1 MKKLDKDKRKMSD
14 YDERESSHNYKRLRT
29 EQQRKANN
37 ALDKVLKRKNYNFRI
52 GDDEEYEYL

>member
-1 MKKLDKDKRKMSD
+1 MKKLDKDKRKIGE
-14 YDERESSHNYKRLRT
+14 YDDRESSHNYKRLRT

-37 ALDKVLKRKNYNFRI
+37 ALDKVLKRKNVNFRI